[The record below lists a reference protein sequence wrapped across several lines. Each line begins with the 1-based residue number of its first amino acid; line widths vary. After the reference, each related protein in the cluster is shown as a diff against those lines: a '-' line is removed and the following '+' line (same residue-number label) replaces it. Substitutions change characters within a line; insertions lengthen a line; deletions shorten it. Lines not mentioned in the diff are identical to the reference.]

1 MKNIFLLLFLI
12 SFILAAHSQTVAG
25 NFKSEIAIDGYF
37 SVGNQG
43 GNFSAG
49 LKYGALKKDDD
60 SKVVIGPSVR
70 WMRVWSKNY
79 ATAFQPASYNIFGV
93 GAFAHWRVVDGIYL
107 GAEFES
113 LKSPVNYV
121 IITQQ
126 KTWVPTLFLGGG
138 YSKAFDDRFRINVGV
153 FYDIINDPG
162 SPYRPSYLTR
172 KTSANGQPGAL
183 IPILYR
189 LQLVIPLYTTQSN

>member
-1 MKNIFLLLFLI
+1 MKNILLLSVFGL
-12 SFILAAHSQTVAG
+12 SFTFAQAQPLVE
-25 NFKSEIAIDGYF
+25 NFKSEIGIDGYF
-37 SVGNQG
+37 SIGNQG

-49 LKYGALKKDDD
+49 LKFGALKKEED

-70 WMRVWSKNY
+70 WMRVWSKNF
-79 ATAFQPASYNIFGV
+79 ATAFQPASYNIFGL

-113 LKSPVNYV
+113 LKSPLNYV
-121 IITQQ
+121 IITEQ
-126 KTWVPTLFLGGG
+126 KKWVPTLFLGGG
-138 YSKAFDDRFRINVGV
+138 YSKAFDDRFRLNVGI
-153 FYDIINDPG
+153 FYDIINDAG

-172 KTSANGQPGAL
+172 KTGPNGEPGAL

-189 LQLVIPLYTTQSN
+189 LQLVIPLY